1 MGWYGDILENSS
13 AFIVGREVLGV
24 GGEE

>member
-1 MGWYGDILENSS
+1 MGWYGDILEKSS